1 MPKVLNDAE
10 VAAYRNKG
18 YHFPIDALSPSEVA
32 GFRKK
37 LEDYEAETGGPI
49 RGEMRHRS
57 HVLFAWID
65 EMIRH
70 PKILD
75 AVEDVLGPDILC
87 WNTSFFIKEAH
98 DPGFVSWHQD
108 ATYWGLSSS
117 DVATAWIAMSPA
129 NKVSGCMKFIAGTH
143 LNQVAHEDTFDQ
155 NNLLTR
161 GQEIAVDVNEA
172 DAVHVELKP
181 GQASLHHVLLF
192 HGSEPNRSDERRI
205 GLAVRYIPTHLK
217 QAVGQRDWATLVR
230 GKDTYHHFAPAHVP
244 RCDLEPEALEFHKM
258 VSEEQVRVL
267 YRGTGKTE
275 YRA

>member
-1 MPKVLNDAE
+1 MPKVLSETE
-10 VAAYRNKG
+10 VIAYRNNG
-18 YHFPIDALSPSEVA
+18 YHFPIDALSAGEVA

-37 LEDYEAETGGPI
+37 LEDYEATSGGPI
-49 RGEMRHRS
+49 KGEMRHRS

-75 AVEDVLGPDILC
+75 AVEDVLGPNILC

-108 ATYWGLSSS
+108 ATYWGLNSP
-117 DVATAWIAMSPA
+117 DVATAWVAMSPA

-143 LNQVAHEDTFDQ
+143 LQQVAHEDTFDQ

-161 GQEIAVDVNEA
+161 GQEIAVEVNEA

-205 GLAVRYIPTHLK
+205 GLAIRYIPTHLK
-217 QAVGQRDWATLVR
+217 QAVGSRDWATLVR
-230 GKDTYHHFAPAHVP
+230 GTDTYHHFEPAHVP
-244 RCDLEPEALEFHKM
+244 KRDLEPEALAFHKM
-258 VSEEQVRVL
+258 VSDEQVKVL
-267 YRGTGKTE
+267 YRGTGKMA

>member
-1 MPKVLNDAE
+1 VPKLLSEADIAS
-10 VAAYRNKG
+10 YRRIG
-18 YHFPIDALSPSEVA
+18 YHFPVDVLSADEVA
-32 GFRKK
+32 GFRRK
-37 LEDYEAETGGPI
+37 LEEYEAVSGGPI
-49 RGEMRHRS
+49 KGEMRHRS
-57 HVLFAWID
+57 HVLFSWID

-75 AVEDVLGPDILC
+75 AVEDLLGPDILC

-117 DVATAWIAMSPA
+117 DVATAWVAMSPA
-129 NKVSGCMKFIAGTH
+129 NKVSGCMKFVAGTH
-143 LNQVAHEDTFDQ
+143 LKQIEHEDTFDK

-161 GQEIAVDVNEA
+161 GQEIAVEVDESR
-172 DAVHVELKP
+172 AVHVELKP

-205 GLAVRYIPTHLK
+205 GLAIRYIPTHLK
-217 QAVGQRDWATLVR
+217 QAVGSRDWATLVR
-230 GKDTYHHFAPAHVP
+230 GKDTQHNFEPAHVP
-244 RCDLEPEALEFHKM
+244 KRDLEPEALEFHRM

-267 YRGTGKTE
+267 YRGTGKTA

>member
-1 MPKVLNDAE
+1 VPKVLSDAQ
-10 VAAYRNKG
+10 VAFYRDKG
-18 YHFPIDALSPSEVA
+18 YHFPLNVLSAEEVA
-32 GFRKK
+32 RFRRQ
-37 LEDYEAETGGPI
+37 LEDYEAATGGPI
-49 RGEMRHRS
+49 KGEMRHRS

-70 PKILD
+70 PRVLD
-75 AVEDVLGPDILC
+75 AVEDLLGPNILC

-129 NKVSGCMKFIAGTH
+129 NKVSGCMKFVAGTH
-143 LNQVAHEDTFDQ
+143 LKQVAHEDTFER

-161 GQEIAVDVNEA
+161 GQEIAVKVDEA
-172 DAVHVELKP
+172 QAVHVELKP

-205 GLAVRYIPTHLK
+205 GLAIRYIPTHLK
-217 QAVGQRDWATLVR
+217 QAVGSRDWATLVR
-230 GKDTYHHFAPAHVP
+230 GEDTYHNFEPAHVP
-244 RCDLEPEALEFHKM
+244 KRDLEPEALAFHKM
-258 VSEEQVRVL
+258 VSEEQVKVL
-267 YRGTGKTE
+267 YRGQWVG
-275 YRA
+275 

>member
-1 MPKVLNDAE
+1 
-10 VAAYRNKG
+10 
-18 YHFPIDALSPSEVA
+18 
-32 GFRKK
+32 
-37 LEDYEAETGGPI
+37 
-49 RGEMRHRS
+49 
-57 HVLFAWID
+57 VLFAWID

-75 AVEDVLGPDILC
+75 AVEDVLGPNILC

-117 DVATAWIAMSPA
+117 DVATAWVAMSPA
-129 NKVSGCMKFIAGTH
+129 NKVSGCMKFVAGTH
-143 LNQVAHEDTFDQ
+143 LKQVEHEDTFDK

-161 GQEIAVDVNEA
+161 GQEIAVEVDESR
-172 DAVHVELKP
+172 AVHVELKP

-192 HGSEPNRSDERRI
+192 HGSEPNRSDQRRI
-205 GLAVRYIPTHLK
+205 GLAIRYIPTHLK
-217 QAVGQRDWATLVR
+217 QAVGARDWATLVR
-230 GKDTYHHFAPAHVP
+230 GKDTYHNFEPAHVP
-244 RCDLEPEALEFHKM
+244 KRDLEPEALEFHRM

-267 YRGTGKTE
+267 YRGTGKTT

>member
-1 MPKVLNDAE
+1 VTKVLTEAE
-10 VAAYRNKG
+10 VASYRDNG
-18 YHFPIDALSPSEVA
+18 YYFPIEALSAGEVA

-37 LEDYEAETGGPI
+37 LEDYEAESGSPI
-49 RGEMRHRS
+49 KGEMRHRS

-87 WNTSFFIKEAH
+87 WNTSFFIKEAR

-117 DVATAWIAMSPA
+117 DVMTAWIAMSPA
-129 NKVSGCMKFIAGTH
+129 NKVSGCMKFVAGTH
-143 LNQVAHEDTFDQ
+143 RQQVAHADTFNKD
-155 NNLLTR
+155 NLLTR
-161 GQEIAVDVNEA
+161 GQEIAVEVNEA

-192 HGSEPNRSDERRI
+192 HGSEPNQSDQRRI
-205 GLAVRYIPTHLK
+205 GLAVRYIPTRLK
-217 QAVGQRDWATLVR
+217 QAVGSRDWATLVR
-230 GKDTYHHFAPAHVP
+230 GKDSYHHFEPAHVP
-244 RCDLEPEALEFHKM
+244 RRDLEPEALAFHRM
-258 VSEEQVRVL
+258 VSEEQVKVL
-267 YRGTGKTE
+267 YRGTGKTA